1 MIKRSNNLRR
11 PTVPLGQGAPRP
23 SRIRRDP
30 VPVAAPKK
38 PVNAYPSEREVWTVV
53 IGVVL
58 FALAITVAI
67 VGASNNILN

>member
-1 MIKRSNNLRR
+1 MIKRSPFRR
-11 PTVPLGQGAPRP
+11 RTVELGQAPARV

-30 VPVAAPKK
+30 VPIKTQKEVRP
-38 PVNAYPSEREVWTVV
+38 YPTEREIWTVV

-67 VGASNNILN
+67 VGTSNNILN

>member
-1 MIKRSNNLRR
+1 MIKRSPFRR
-11 PTVPLGQGAPRP
+11 QTVELGQAPARV

-30 VPVAAPKK
+30 VPIKTQKEVRP
-38 PVNAYPSEREVWTVV
+38 YPTEREMWTVV

-67 VGASNNILN
+67 VGTSNNILN

>member
-1 MIKRSNNLRR
+1 MIKRSPFRR
-11 PTVPLGQGAPRP
+11 QTVELGQAPARV

-30 VPVAAPKK
+30 VPIKTQKEVRP
-38 PVNAYPSEREVWTVV
+38 YPTEREIWTVV

-67 VGASNNILN
+67 VGTSNNILN

>member
-1 MIKRSNNLRR
+1 VIKRSPFRR
-11 PTVPLGQGAPRP
+11 RTVELGQAPARV

-30 VPVAAPKK
+30 VPIKTQKEVRP
-38 PVNAYPSEREVWTVV
+38 YPTEREMWTVV

-67 VGASNNILN
+67 VGTSNNILN

>member
-1 MIKRSNNLRR
+1 VIKRSPFRR
-11 PTVPLGQGAPRP
+11 QTVELGQAPARV

-30 VPVAAPKK
+30 VPIKTQKEVRP
-38 PVNAYPSEREVWTVV
+38 YPTEREIWTVV

-67 VGASNNILN
+67 VGTSNNILN

>member
-1 MIKRSNNLRR
+1 VIKRSPFRR
-11 PTVPLGQGAPRP
+11 QTVELGQAPARV

-30 VPVAAPKK
+30 VPIKTQKEVRP
-38 PVNAYPSEREVWTVV
+38 YPTEREMWTVV

-67 VGASNNILN
+67 VGTSNNILN